1 MGTETGGMSKGK
13 GVSWPVC
20 LRTSS
25 SGDLGASRTVP
36 WCRSSNYDFTIH
48 RLLLVCHRGDFR
60 FCGWP
65 HRRRTPDVKYRSNK
79 PTSALSLGFIA

>member
-25 SGDLGASRTVP
+25 SGGR
-36 WCRSSNYDFTIH
+36 
-48 RLLLVCHRGDFR
+48 
-60 FCGWP
+60 
-65 HRRRTPDVKYRSNK
+65 
-79 PTSALSLGFIA
+79 PTESMDISVANWS

>member
-36 WCRSSNYDFTIH
+36 WCRSSNYDLTIH

-60 FCGWP
+60 SVGG
-65 HRRRTPDVKYRSNK
+65 RTVVAPPMSNTGAIN
-79 PTSALSLGFIA
+79 PPAPFLSVS